1 MLSPIKIQFPAP
13 ILILFPIPKK
23 KTPPVRLFSLPI
35 PCERNKCTPTRVT
48 PDINRNPFIHALRRH
63 LFLPN
68 FVSLSPV
75 IE

>member
-23 KTPPVRLFSLPI
+23 KTPPVRLFLYQSHVKKQIYAHPS
-35 PCERNKCTPTRVT
+35 T
-48 PDINRNPFIHALRRH
+48 PDISRNPFIHALRRH

-68 FVSLSPV
+68 FVSLSPG